1 MEFKVIRII
10 FDNGTKQVF
19 NFQYVR
25 DFSYNEKNKSAV
37 ITIKGNGPNWDTLLF
52 DNNITELYISNLE

>member
-10 FDNGTKQVF
+10 FDNETEQVF
-19 NFQYVR
+19 NFQHVR

-37 ITIKGNGPNWDTLLF
+37 ITIKGNGPN
-52 DNNITELYISNLE
+52 

>member
-10 FDNGTKQVF
+10 FDNGTEQVF

-37 ITIKGNGPNWDTLLF
+37 ITIKGNGPNWNTLLF

>member
-10 FDNGTKQVF
+10 FDNGTEQVF

-52 DNNITELYISNLE
+52 ENNITELYISNLE

>member
-1 MEFKVIRII
+1 ME
-10 FDNGTKQVF
+10 QVF
-19 NFQYVR
+19 NFQHVR

-37 ITIKGNGPNWDTLLF
+37 ITIKGNGPNWDTQLF

>member
-10 FDNGTKQVF
+10 FDNGTEQVF

>member
-10 FDNGTKQVF
+10 FDNGTEQVF

-25 DFSYNEKNKSAV
+25 DFSYNEKNKSAAV
-37 ITIKGNGPNWDTLLF
+37 TIKGNGPNWNTLLF
-52 DNNITELYISNLE
+52 ENNITELYISNLE

>member
-10 FDNGTKQVF
+10 FDNGTEQVF
-19 NFQYVR
+19 NFQHVR

-37 ITIKGNGPNWDTLLF
+37 ITIKGNGPN
-52 DNNITELYISNLE
+52 

>member
-10 FDNGTKQVF
+10 FDNGTEQVF

-37 ITIKGNGPNWDTLLF
+37 ITIKGNGPNWDTQLF
-52 DNNITELYISNLE
+52 DNITELYISNLE

>member
-10 FDNGTKQVF
+10 FDNGTEQVF
-19 NFQYVR
+19 NFQHVR
-25 DFSYNEKNKSAV
+25 DLSYNEKNKSAV